1 MFVSVACSLSGY
13 TSVFLD
19 CTILFVTLQI
29 LEFGVLLS
37 GITTSIL
44 ALELSP
50 NSLFHFFRNT
60 LLSILPGA

>member
-1 MFVSVACSLSGY
+1 MSVAFSLSGY
-13 TSVFLD
+13 
-19 CTILFVTLQI
+19 ILQCSWTVPFYLRPFKY

-50 NSLFHFFRNT
+50 KSLFHFFRNT